1 MRTMKNNSE
10 DRVIEEHRE
19 RKQLLHLGRFEGQ
32 VAIVTGGAQGMG
44 AAIARR
50 IVAEGGSVV
59 IADIADTASKELV
72 AQLGSATAV
81 TTDVSNSG
89 ACDAM
94 VAAAE
99 EAFGGV
105 DLLFACAGGAIIPP
119 RKVWEL
125 SEDEWDFLVDVNL
138 KGQWLCSKAVM
149 PSMRRRG
156 GGVIV
161 NISSTGGLN
170 GAPGMSAYG
179 AAKAGLINLTKTM
192 AQEFS
197 PFGIRVNSVAPGFIR
212 VEHPKTVFTEE
223 QFDQMGQQWVKRQ
236 CIKRVGQTFDIANV
250 ATFLASSDADFIS
263 GQVIAVAGG

>member
-89 ACDAM
+89 EIGRAH
-94 VAAAE
+94 V
-99 EAFGGV
+99 
-105 DLLFACAGGAIIPP
+105 
-119 RKVWEL
+119 
-125 SEDEWDFLVDVNL
+125 
-138 KGQWLCSKAVM
+138 
-149 PSMRRRG
+149 
-156 GGVIV
+156 
-161 NISSTGGLN
+161 
-170 GAPGMSAYG
+170 
-179 AAKAGLINLTKTM
+179 
-192 AQEFS
+192 
-197 PFGIRVNSVAPGFIR
+197 
-212 VEHPKTVFTEE
+212 
-223 QFDQMGQQWVKRQ
+223 
-236 CIKRVGQTFDIANV
+236 
-250 ATFLASSDADFIS
+250 
-263 GQVIAVAGG
+263 